1 MSFETID
8 FHQWTNELWEE
19 SEIRERFYQ
28 TKFLFVIFEFKQTKK
43 KTQTASSTLKALNF
57 GICLSLQ

>member
-43 KTQTASSTLKALNF
+43 KTQTASSTLKV
-57 GICLSLQ
+57 